1 MFPDI
6 TRDDIFRLET
16 PRLWLRWLRAADAPS
31 ITGFAALAEVAQ
43 MTATIPH
50 PYPPGE
56 AERFALNARAATTAG
71 DALILGVTAK
81 NKARTLVGIVSA
93 QASGPWEV
101 EVGYL
106 VAPAQSGRGYATE
119 AIACLIDAVF
129 NLSEARVATAT
140 SRVGNAASQR
150 VLEKCGFAHLK
161 VGLKNL
167 PARGGLHPCD
177 FFALDRHRW
186 SGRGKTKS
194 LPAMAHQILRQAPRA
209 IGERG
214 E

>member
-16 PRLWLRWLRAADAPS
+16 SRLWLRWLRAADAAPVAA
-31 ITGFAALAEVAQ
+31 FAGLPEVAQ

-56 AERFALNARAATTAG
+56 AERFILNARAATAAG
-71 DALILGVTAK
+71 QALILAVTAK
-81 NKARTLVGIVSA
+81 NKARTLVGVVSA
-93 QASGPWEV
+93 QAVGAWEV

-106 VAPAQSGRGYATE
+106 VAPGQSGRGFATE
-119 AIACLIDAVF
+119 ATACLLDAVF

-140 SRVGNAASQR
+140 SRVGNAASRR

-161 VGLKNL
+161 VGLTHL

-177 FFALDRHRW
+177 AFALDRHRW
-186 SGRGKTKS
+186 SGRGRTRP
-194 LPAMAHQILRQAPRA
+194 LPAMAHQAAQRAPRA